1 MMSPQMS
8 APPLTGAD
16 MLLTIRE
23 VAERLAVSRR
33 HVWRLISSHQ
43 LPSIKFGRTTR
54 VRVQDLE
61 EFVER
66 HRA

>member
-1 MMSPQMS
+1 MMSPQLS
-8 APPLTGAD
+8 APPLTEAD
-16 MLLTIRE
+16 MLLTVRE

-33 HVWRLISSHQ
+33 HVWRLISANE